1 MTDIKPNGGN
11 IWASQ
16 QWWKAMNANIQ
27 QIEGNRT
34 VVEFSKI
41 VYDETGIIG
50 QMDMDEHGSSL

>member
-1 MTDIKPNGGN
+1 
-11 IWASQ
+11 
-16 QWWKAMNANIQ
+16 MNANIQ